1 MTKMVT
7 LRALTGA
14 TAIALGAGL
23 ATGAAAEKWDMPLA
37 YPATNYHSETA
48 AGFAK
53 GVTEATGGEIEI
65 VTHPGGSLFKGDEI
79 FRAVRTGQ
87 APVGERLIS
96 ALSNEDPVF
105 GVDALPFLATSFDE
119 AWDLYQASK
128 PTMEKVLEDKG
139 VKLLYAVAWP
149 PQGLYTTKPVTKV
162 SDMDGV
168 KFRAYNAA
176 TTRLAELMGAVP
188 TKIEAAELGQAFATG
203 VAESMI
209 SSGSTGYDMK
219 IWEYVK
225 YWYDTQA
232 WLPKNMV
239 IINLETWNGLDEET
253 RTIIMEEAGKA
264 EEAGWAKARELSD
277 WYKQEL
283 AKEGMTIEPPSEEL
297 AAGFKEIGGT
307 MTEEW
312 LAEAGPNGTEVIE
325 AYKKM

>member
-1 MTKMVT
+1 MKSV
-7 LRALTGA
+7 LLPALTGA
-14 TAIALGAGL
+14 ATIALAAGLSAGAG
-23 ATGAAAEKWDMPLA
+23 AAEKWDMPLA
-37 YPATNYHSETA
+37 YPASNYHSETA
-48 AGFAK
+48 AAFAK

-79 FRAVRTGQ
+79 FRAVRSGQ

-105 GVDALPFLATSFDE
+105 EVDALPFLATSFDG

-128 PTMEKVLEDKG
+128 PTMEKVLADKG

-149 PQGLYTTKPVTKV
+149 PQGLYTTKAVAKV
-162 SDMDGV
+162 EDMNDI

-209 SSGSTGYDMK
+209 SSGATGYDMK
-219 IWEYVK
+219 IWEHVN

-239 IINLETWNGLDEET
+239 IINLDTWNGLDEKT
-253 RTIIMEEAGKA
+253 QGVILEEAAKA
-264 EEAGWAKARELSD
+264 EKAGWDKARELSD
-277 WYKQEL
+277 WYKDEL
-283 AKEGMTIEPPSEEL
+283 AKNGMTIEPPSAEL
-297 AAGFKEIGGT
+297 AAGFAKIGET
-307 MTEEW
+307 MTDEW
-312 LAEAGPNGTEVIE
+312 LVKAGDNGKAVVE

>member
-1 MTKMVT
+1 MKSV
-7 LRALTGA
+7 LPRALTGA
-14 TAIALGAGL
+14 AIIALSAGF
-23 ATGAAAEKWDMPLA
+23 ASVASAEKWDMPLA

-48 AGFAK
+48 AAFAK

-79 FRAVRTGQ
+79 FRAVRSGQ
-87 APVGERLIS
+87 APIGERLIS

-105 GVDALPFLATSFDE
+105 GVDALPFLATSFDD
-119 AWDLYQASK
+119 AFKLYQASK
-128 PTMEKVLEDKG
+128 PTMEKVLADKG

-149 PQGLYTTKPVTKV
+149 PQGLYTTKAVEKV
-162 SDMDGV
+162 GDMNGV

-225 YWYDTQA
+225 FWYDTQA

-239 IINLETWNGLDEET
+239 IVNLDAWNGLDEKT
-253 RTIIMEEAGKA
+253 QTIILEEAAKA
-264 EEAGWAKARELSD
+264 EKAGWDKARELSD
-277 WYKQEL
+277 WYKAEL
-283 AKEGMTIEPPSEEL
+283 AKNGMTIAPPSAEL
-297 AAGFKEIGGT
+297 ATGFKAIGDT

-312 LAEAGPNGTEVIE
+312 LAAAGPNGKEVIE